1 MQMSVSE
8 SESYIM
14 SEHTN
19 LFYVGDQDFEAKVLK
34 ADQPVIVD
42 FWASWCGPCRAMAPI
57 FESLSEEY
65 KGRLSFAKMDVDA
78 HGNTPSQFG
87 VRGIPTLMIFKDGR
101 VIGRLVGPPPA
112 ILKGVID
119 RVLEENGIPV
129 A

>member
-1 MQMSVSE
+1 
-8 SESYIM
+8 M

-87 VRGIPTLMIFKDGR
+87 VRVQEQERRGLGR
-101 VIGRLVGPPPA
+101 GQRLIARGAEAHV
-112 ILKGVID
+112 L
-119 RVLEENGIPV
+119 RV
-129 A
+129 AKQFHTRK